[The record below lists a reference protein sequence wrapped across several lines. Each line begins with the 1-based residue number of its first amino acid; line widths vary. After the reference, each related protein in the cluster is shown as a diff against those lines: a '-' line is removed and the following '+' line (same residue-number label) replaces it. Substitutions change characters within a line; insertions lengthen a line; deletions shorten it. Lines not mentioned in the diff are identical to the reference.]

1 MKVST
6 SEKINDEIS
15 IVLITES
22 FFPQNTSAS
31 VQLDELCRALTACG
45 FLITVIVPES
55 SPSEIAS
62 SKIEQLEFYRVFRV
76 SMPLSK
82 GESYLRR
89 MVYESVMP
97 FVMMRA
103 WKNSQYM
110 DKCDGILWYS
120 PSIFH
125 GIFASYLKKKYQ
137 TSTYLIL
144 RDIFPE
150 WAVDL
155 KIISKFNPIYWYFK
169 VIEAIQYKAADKI
182 GVQSPGNLPYLD
194 KWASPGK
201 REIEVLHN
209 WYRPVENHKCTI
221 QLSSTSLAGRN
232 IFVYAGNVG
241 VAQNLRLII
250 KAAATLTHRDDI
262 GFVIV
267 GRGSEF
273 KNIEAQTR
281 DLNNVLCFDELSSDE
296 IPGLYRQCNYGIVS
310 LHHDHKT
317 HNIPGKFISYMS
329 HGLPVVAV
337 VNPGN
342 DLVSMIENNKLGG
355 VTVDTDVARVSQLFL
370 NVADETGDYR
380 DMSTRC
386 IELSRKLFSP
396 DRAAA
401 QVCSAFLKNS

>member
-1 MKVST
+1 MTVS
-6 SEKINDEIS
+6 KIEINENELS
-15 IVLITES
+15 IALITES
-22 FFPQNTSAS
+22 FFPHNTSAS
-31 VQLDELCRALTACG
+31 VQLDELCRALSACG
-45 FLITVIVPES
+45 LSVTVIVPNS
-55 SPSEIAS
+55 LPNDTGAS
-62 SKIEQLEFYRVFRV
+62 VLEQLEFYRVFRV

-82 GESYLRR
+82 GDSYLRR
-89 MVYESVMP
+89 IVYESIMP

-103 WKNSQYM
+103 WKNSNYM
-110 DKCDGILWYS
+110 DKCDGIVWYS

-125 GIFASYLKKKYQ
+125 GLFARYLKKKYK
-137 TSTYLIL
+137 TKSYLIL

-155 KIISKFNPIYWYFK
+155 KIISKLNPLYWYFK
-169 VIEAIQYKAADKI
+169 VIEAIQYCVADRI
-182 GVQSPGNLPYLD
+182 GVQSPGNLPYLE

-209 WYRPVENHKCTI
+209 WYRPAENHNCTI
-221 QLSSTSLAGRN
+221 QLSSTNLAGRN

-241 VAQNLRLII
+241 VAQNLSLIA
-250 KAAATLTHRDDI
+250 KAAAALNYRDDI
-262 GFVIV
+262 GFIIV

-273 KNIEAQTR
+273 KNTEAQTR
-281 DLNNVLCFDELSSDE
+281 DLTNVLCFEELSSDE
-296 IPGLYRQCNYGIVS
+296 IPGLYRQCSYGIVS

-337 VNPGN
+337 INPGN
-342 DLVSMIENNKLGG
+342 DLVSMIVDNKLGG
-355 VTVDTDVARVSQLFL
+355 VTVDNDVAQVAKLFL
-370 NVADETGDYR
+370 KVADETEDYR

-401 QVCSAFLKNS
+401 QVCSAFLNE